1 MAKDEAGGMISVGD
15 LVRVSTQSY
24 SYEKGLSPGIV
35 LEVDKTDSVDGS
47 VNYIRVYMSENVL
60 WFRED
65 ELIRV
70 TRCETK

>member
-1 MAKDEAGGMISVGD
+1 MAEDEAGRVISVGD
-15 LVRVSTQSY
+15 LVRISTQSY
-24 SYEKGLSPGIV
+24 SYEKGLAPGIV
-35 LEVDKTDSVDGS
+35 LEVDNMGTLVD

-70 TRCETK
+70 TGCETK

>member
-1 MAKDEAGGMISVGD
+1 MAEDEAGGMISVGD

-24 SYEKGLSPGIV
+24 SYEKGIGPGIV
-35 LEVDKTDSVDGS
+35 LEVDNKGIPDD
-47 VNYIRVYMSENVL
+47 VNYVRVYMSENVL

-70 TRCETK
+70 TGCETK

>member
-1 MAKDEAGGMISVGD
+1 MAEHEAGGMIGVGD

-24 SYEKGLSPGIV
+24 SYEKGIGPGIV
-35 LEVDKTDSVDGS
+35 LEVDNTGIPGD
-47 VNYIRVYMSENVL
+47 VNYVRVYMSENVL

-70 TRCETK
+70 TGCETK

>member
-1 MAKDEAGGMISVGD
+1 VISVGD
-15 LVRVSTQSY
+15 LVRISTQSY
-24 SYEKGLSPGIV
+24 SYEKGLASGIV
-35 LEVDKTDSVDGS
+35 LEVDNMGTPVD

-70 TRCETK
+70 TGCETK

>member
-1 MAKDEAGGMISVGD
+1 MISVGD

-24 SYEKGLSPGIV
+24 SYEKGIGPGIV
-35 LEVDKTDSVDGS
+35 LEVDNTGIPDD
-47 VNYIRVYMSENVL
+47 VNYVRVYMSENVL

-70 TRCETK
+70 TGCETK

>member
-1 MAKDEAGGMISVGD
+1 MAKDEAGGMIGVGD

-35 LEVDKTDSVDGS
+35 LEVDKTVIAGS